1 MKKSNKNVLKITLVV
16 VAVILAV
23 GAVLVFMKTRVQP
36 PTRLT
41 YVNQYTANIHQAA
54 ESIANAD
61 ERALETEFQRVTNRI
76 RLMQQESLI
85 TNEEYTGSVSEF
97 VNAYVPAFRNWCEQR
112 FNQSAWPGETIRFMR
127 SRINEVNRYNAE
139 GGNSI
144 VSGENATKLGEVNKV
159 LNDYDAAWKLQNV
172 AIHKSDDSKTN
183 LAKARRYKQDSHLSK
198 CTALVNMLNNLPS
211 RYQQLHY
218 NHVNALVRG
227 LSMAH
232 FPAKNQVR
240 EWADKYKNAKSA
252 VNDYNSVASSLYHT
266 TTSNFNLDSYYNQAK
281 TGFRNKISVWDPE
294 NIRKPYEQTFGVRI
308 N

>member
-1 MKKSNKNVLKITLVV
+1 MKKSNKNVLKITLIAMAIV
-16 VAVILAV
+16 LAV

-76 RLMQQESLI
+76 KLMQQESLI

-144 VSGENATKLGEVNKV
+144 VSGENATKLGEVSKV
-159 LNDYDAAWKLQNV
+159 LNDYDTAWRLQSV
-172 AIHKSDDSKTN
+172 AIRSSSDSKSN
-183 LAKARRYKQDSHLSK
+183 LAKASQYKQDNLLSK

-218 NHVNALVRG
+218 NHIDTLVIG
-227 LSMAH
+227 LSMSH
-232 FPAKNQVR
+232 FQSKTQIL
-240 EWADKYKNAKSA
+240 EWADKYKNAKNA
-252 VNDYNSVASSLYHT
+252 VNDYNSVASSIYHT
-266 TTSNFNLDSYYNQAK
+266 STNDFNLNSYYSQAK
-281 TGFRNKISVWDPE
+281 NSFRDKISIRDSE
-294 NIRKPYEQTFGVRI
+294 NVRKSYEQTFGVRI